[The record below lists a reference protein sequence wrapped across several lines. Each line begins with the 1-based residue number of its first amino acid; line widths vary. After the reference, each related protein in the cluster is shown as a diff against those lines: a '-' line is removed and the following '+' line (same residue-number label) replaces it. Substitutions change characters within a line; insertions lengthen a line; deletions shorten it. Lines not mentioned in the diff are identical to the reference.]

1 VELRPG
7 SAELAGTLAGG
18 GFSGATANDTSAVV
32 GYAPL
37 TETERLV
44 IEAERHLNGPAG
56 KGRFPQTG
64 EDVKV
69 MGVRRENTLELTVAI
84 PLLDRHVEKAADYFE
99 RRRAI
104 TDDLSR
110 HLAAHQRRIQ
120 RLSLS
125 LNALDDPTQGMAGM
139 YLSVLGTSAE
149 DADSGQVGR
158 GNQVNGVIS
167 LCRPRGAEAAAGKN
181 PVSHVGKIY
190 SVLAFQLAQRLC
202 GQVPG
207 VDEAVVFLCSRIGD
221 PIKAPRTAWVRVH
234 TKPGA
239 EFGDLERMISD
250 QCDREF
256 AGLPAFCRGLAKGQ
270 LPVC

>member
-1 VELRPG
+1 M
-7 SAELAGTLAGG
+7 TLP
-18 GFSGATANDTSAVV
+18 AVV

-44 IEAERHLNGPAG
+44 IEAERYLNGPAG
-56 KGRFPQTG
+56 KQQFPQTG

-69 MGVRRENTLELTVAI
+69 MGVRHQDALDLTVAV
-84 PLLDRHVEKAADYFE
+84 PLLDRHIEKAADYFDC
-99 RRRAI
+99 RRALA
-104 TDDLSR
+104 DELSR
-110 HLAAHQRRIQ
+110 HLAAYQRRVQ

-125 LNALDDPTQGMAGM
+125 LNALDDPSRGMEGM

-167 LCRPRGAEAAAGKN
+167 LCRARGAEAAAGKN

-190 SVLAFQLAQRLC
+190 SVLAFQLAQQLC
-202 GQVPG
+202 EQIPG
-207 VDEAVVFLCSRIGD
+207 VDEAAVFLCSRIGD

-239 EFGDLERMISD
+239 EFGDLERTIND

-256 AGLPAFCRGLAKGQ
+256 AGLPAFCRGLAKEL